1 MVKISQIRKY
11 ALALAR
17 QFNPERVIL
26 FGSYASQKQG
36 PDSDVDLLVVMEC
49 PGDPSQKAIELRL
62 AVPREFPFDLIVRT
76 PVQVRQRL
84 EAGDTF
90 IATILE
96 KGRVLYA
103 R

>member
-1 MVKISQIRKY
+1 MAFYLPRNSATEILENMVKISQIRKY

-62 AVPREFPFDLIVRT
+62 AVPRPNSR
-76 PVQVRQRL
+76 PG
-84 EAGDTF
+84 A
-90 IATILE
+90 ATS
-96 KGRVLYA
+96 GSGGHVYRHNS
-103 R
+103 